1 MVREEVVS
9 DSPVPSLLQLYP
21 EGCRGPYQATQV
33 KVTYSL
39 VSAVTKTSSK
49 LTLNSNETWSGK
61 DKQILDVKTTRSNL
75 GKLITYNIS
84 ILHSIR
90 FIESDW
96 LRAVMQ
102 FQDRAVGFMWG
113 EGSEKV
119 DLIQIQ
125 DIWPRV
131 M

>member
-1 MVREEVVS
+1 MVREAVES

-33 KVTYSL
+33 KVTESL
-39 VSAVTKTSSK
+39 VSAFTKTSSK
-49 LTLNSNETWSGK
+49 LTLNGNETWSGK

-113 EGSEKV
+113 KGGEKV